1 MKKSKVGNGFTLI
14 EILISMFIL
23 VIIFGLITVL
33 FARASTVRKIV
44 VAHSEIQQTLSQ
56 MMDTIVHGK
65 RGGWGLADA
74 SCIRSITLNEGTYDD
89 TCVSYN
95 TLVAYNETQNETM
108 IVRIASERELTDEGD
123 NTKTLWVG
131 WYSDPLPPDASNFY
145 NEEALIDINNKVEL
159 VVNNDEP
166 ENTRYSNFT
175 YYDSRGRDIIT
186 GELDTETTLVK
197 IVLSAKSKDPGLKNK
212 APVVLQTAI
221 KLKNALPF

>member
-44 VAHSEIQQTLSQ
+44 VANSEIQQTLSQ

-65 RGGWGLADA
+65 RSGWGLADA
-74 SCIRSITLNEGTYDD
+74 SCIRSITLYDGTSDD

-108 IVRIASERELTDEGD
+108 IVRIASERELTGEGD

-131 WYSDPLPPDASNFY
+131 WYPPLSDMDDFY

-186 GELDTETTLVK
+186 GELDTETTLVR
-197 IVLSAKSKDPGLKNK
+197 ITLSAKSQDPGLKNK